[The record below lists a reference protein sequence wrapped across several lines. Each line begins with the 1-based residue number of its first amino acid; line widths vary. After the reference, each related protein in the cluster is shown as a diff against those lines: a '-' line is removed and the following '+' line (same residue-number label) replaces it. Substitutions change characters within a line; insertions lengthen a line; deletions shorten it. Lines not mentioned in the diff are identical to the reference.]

1 MSYNM
6 VIIFR
11 IPVSQLDD
19 IALFYN
25 DAYSLY
31 LKSELTQSVYVYVI
45 LTMFMFML
53 RSFWAQARIWIRGF
67 KSDFETRGL
76 NTKKTFATITN
87 IQ

>member
-45 LTMFMFML
+45 LTMF
-53 RSFWAQARIWIRGF
+53 
-67 KSDFETRGL
+67 KYKE
-76 NTKKTFATITN
+76 KYKYTN
-87 IQ
+87 IRSKYKENFRHHYKYTVNTLTE